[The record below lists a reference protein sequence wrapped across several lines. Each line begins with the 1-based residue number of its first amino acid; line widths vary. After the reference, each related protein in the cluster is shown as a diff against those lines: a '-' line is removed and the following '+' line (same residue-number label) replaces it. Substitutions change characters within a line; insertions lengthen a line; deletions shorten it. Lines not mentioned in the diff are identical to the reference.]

1 MRLINKEFKT
11 TEIGRIP
18 KGWKFMAIGDVADTS
33 SGGTPSRDKKE
44 YFGGNIPWVKSGELK
59 DNVIFG
65 TEEKIT
71 EEGLKNSSAK
81 KFVKGTLLIALYGA
95 TVGKTAILGIEATT
109 NQAVCAIV
117 PKNNSINPKFLQYY
131 LIFRRKL
138 LISVSSGGAQP
149 NISQEIVQAFKL
161 PFPPLPEQKKIAE
174 ILTTADE
181 AIQKVDEAIEKT
193 ERLKKGLM
201 HELLTKGIG
210 HREFKDTDIGKIP
223 KEWEVARISEI
234 GDVKGGKRLPKGHQ
248 LVDFKTPYP
257 YIRVVDFMNMAVNVN
272 NLKFLLPETQKIIK
286 QYSISANDVYIS
298 IAGTVGIAG
307 IIPQELDGANLTEN
321 AAKLCNLRNVNKKF
335 LAYILNSFVGQHQ
348 IAFNVGKATQSK
360 LALFR
365 IEQIKLPLPPL
376 PEQQKISEI
385 LSTVDKKLELLR
397 EKKETFERIKKGLM
411 NDLLTGRKRVKLEA

>member
-1 MRLINKEFKT
+1 MKGHQKVKD
-11 TEIGRIP
+11 TEIGGIP
-18 KGWKFMAIGDVADTS
+18 KDWKFMAIGDVADTS

-81 KFVKGTLLIALYGA
+81 KFAKGTLLIALYGA

-161 PFPPLPEQKKIAE
+161 PLPPLPEQKKIAE
-174 ILTTADE
+174 ILMTADE
-181 AIQKVDEAIEKT
+181 AIEKVDEAIAKT
-193 ERLKKGLM
+193 ERLKRGLM

-210 HREFKDTDIGKIP
+210 HKEFKKTEIGRIP
-223 KEWEVARISEI
+223 KEWEV
-234 GDVKGGKRLPKGHQ
+234 VRLDK
-248 LVDFKTPYP
+248 
-257 YIRVVDFMNMAVNVN
+257 VVDINR
-272 NLKFLLPETQKIIK
+272 ETIDPTK
-286 QYSISANDVYIS
+286 SFA
-298 IAGTVGIAG
+298 
-307 IIPQELDGANLTEN
+307 
-321 AAKLCNLRNVNKKF
+321 NKKF
-335 LAYILNSFVGQHQ
+335 VYVDIDSVENGSGIIRSTKDILGKNAPSRARRVIHYNDVIMSTVRPYLKAFAIVPKEFDNQ
-348 IAFNVGKATQSK
+348 ICSTGFAVLTCNEK
-360 LALFR
+360 LASLYLLYTIFSKT
-365 IEQIKLPLPPL
+365 IIDQCNKMMVGGQYPALSSSQVEKIKIPLPPL
-376 PEQQKISEI
+376 TEQKKISEI
-385 LSTVDKKLELLR
+385 LSAVDKKLELLR
-397 EKKETFERIKKGLM
+397 EKKEKFERIKRGLM
-411 NDLLTGRKRVKLEA
+411 SDLLTGKNRVKYQ

>member
-1 MRLINKEFKT
+1 MKGHQKVKD
-11 TEIGRIP
+11 TEIGGIP
-18 KGWKFMAIGDVADTS
+18 KDWKFMAIGDVADTS

-81 KFVKGTLLIALYGA
+81 KFAKGTLLIALYGA

-161 PFPPLPEQKKIAE
+161 PLPPLPEQKKIAE
-174 ILTTADE
+174 ILMTADE
-181 AIQKVDEAIEKT
+181 AMEKVDEAIAKT
-193 ERLKKGLM
+193 ERLKRGLM

-210 HREFKDTDIGKIP
+210 HKEFKKTEIGRIP
-223 KEWEVARISEI
+223 KEWEV
-234 GDVKGGKRLPKGHQ
+234 VRLDK
-248 LVDFKTPYP
+248 
-257 YIRVVDFMNMAVNVN
+257 VVDINR
-272 NLKFLLPETQKIIK
+272 ETIDPTK
-286 QYSISANDVYIS
+286 SFA
-298 IAGTVGIAG
+298 
-307 IIPQELDGANLTEN
+307 
-321 AAKLCNLRNVNKKF
+321 NKKF
-335 LAYILNSFVGQHQ
+335 VYVDIDSVENGSGIIRSTKDILGKNAPSRARRVIHYNDVIMSTVRPYLKAFAIVPKEFDNQ
-348 IAFNVGKATQSK
+348 ICSTGFAVLTCNEK
-360 LALFR
+360 LASLYLLYTIFSKT
-365 IEQIKLPLPPL
+365 IIDQCNKMMVGGQYPALSSSQVEKIKIPLPPL
-376 PEQQKISEI
+376 TEQKKISEI
-385 LSTVDKKLELLR
+385 LSAVDKKLELLR
-397 EKKETFERIKKGLM
+397 EKKEKFERIKRGLM
-411 NDLLTGRKRVKLEA
+411 SDLLTGKNRVKYQ